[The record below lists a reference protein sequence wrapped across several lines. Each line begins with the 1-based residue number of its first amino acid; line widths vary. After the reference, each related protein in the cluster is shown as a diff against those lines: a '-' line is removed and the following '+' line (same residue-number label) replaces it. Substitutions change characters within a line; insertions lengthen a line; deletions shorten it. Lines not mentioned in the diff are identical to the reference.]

1 MDLDSIIMAFALIG
15 LSWCTYHLY
24 REFLFDKAKRKL
36 RKAGGNYLCVRG
48 GLVEYIAP
56 NGRECAINKDAFID
70 TWYYIK

>member
-24 REFLFDKAKRKL
+24 RELLFDKAKRKL
-36 RKAGGNYLCVRG
+36 RKEGGNYLCVRG

-56 NGRECAINKDAFID
+56 NGMECALNKDAFIE
-70 TWYYIK
+70 TWHYIK

>member
-15 LSWCTYHLY
+15 LSWCSYHLC

-36 RKAGGNYLCVRG
+36 RKEGGNYLCVRG

-56 NGRECAINKDAFID
+56 NGTECAISKDAFIE
-70 TWYYIK
+70 TWHYIK

>member
-15 LSWCTYHLY
+15 LIWCTYHLY

-36 RKAGGNYLCVRG
+36 RKEGGNYLCVRG

-56 NGRECAINKDAFID
+56 NGMECAINKDAFIE
-70 TWYYIK
+70 TWHYIK